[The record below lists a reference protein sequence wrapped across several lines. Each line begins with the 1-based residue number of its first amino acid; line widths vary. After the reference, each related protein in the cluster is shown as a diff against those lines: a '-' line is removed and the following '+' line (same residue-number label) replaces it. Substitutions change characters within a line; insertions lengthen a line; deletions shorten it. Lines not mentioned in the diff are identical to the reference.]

1 MVRVHSVSIEDFLA
15 LGVVQAQAY
24 PYLSPGLRLRAH
36 SCSRMLRS
44 CRAANLAW
52 VWSAVATDQT
62 SFRCK
67 GSTHLTVDSEDCG
80 RWVEG
85 KYWATLLR

>member
-1 MVRVHSVSIEDFLA
+1 MLSVSIGDFLA
-15 LGVVQAQAY
+15 LGVVQAQPY
-24 PYLSPGLRLRAH
+24 PYLSLGLSLRAH

-52 VWSAVATDQT
+52 VWLAVVTDQT
-62 SFRCK
+62 SLGCK
-67 GSTHLTVDSEDCG
+67 GSTSNLTVDGEDCG